1 MYRPLAVSITFS
13 ICFSGAQYGHQ
24 SVQLRPKDDGF
35 FMECFP
41 TLIICEVAL
50 YSMSV
55 MTQSE
60 PYDFFWIGF

>member
-13 ICFSGAQYGHQ
+13 ICFSGLNVGNQ

-35 FMECFP
+35 LCFP
-41 TLIICEVAL
+41 TLIIGKVAL

-60 PYDFFWIGF
+60 PYDFWIGF

>member
-1 MYRPLAVSITFS
+1 MYRPLAVSITFCS

-41 TLIICEVAL
+41 TLIIGEVAL

-55 MTQSE
+55 MT
-60 PYDFFWIGF
+60 